1 LQDRVLG
8 LWKLA
13 LHPEFQRLEGVV
25 HVLGTLFA
33 QTDAQ
38 IDRGAVQDFM
48 EEQLRCII
56 RDIRDFYKF
65 KNRNAGKEAS
75 YWDHIPFELQIS
87 VPAMWGDDQRGQV
100 RNAACNALDDSSPKN
115 KVELR
120 EEPLCVAT
128 VYMLDLVR
136 FGSIKERQCLLLVDC
151 GKGTLDIATV
161 KLVPL
166 PSQNVIM
173 QLQRIG
179 PCSGNGAGSH
189 AINTQAWEWIL
200 SGECEEV
207 PDLEKRC
214 AQLGITRRE
223 FLRQFSKG
231 IYRVKNET
239 HIKPHG
245 AFVTIG
251 SSHGGTVPGRI
262 PRLTIELRPEVIIG
276 WYKTWTDSAAR
287 IVKEHLNMHRDEQY
301 RRASLTGGGCLSTIF
316 KNVIKA
322 VIEQAPYNIEIGTA
336 TACISPCSQSA
347 LQQHYFQEDKVP
359 AVANFYLALTEEYQ
373 SAIHQDRATQPS
385 QYKLSKKVVHERLRR
400 IMTYK
405 DGESSGAV
413 RTLILFLVE
422 SDDFGNRI
430 RVDLYYS
437 EDDRDKHSA
446 LRDMNGDLRAGISSY
461 PLVSVDLEDLSEH
474 GFTAKKGG
482 KAGKKHFELRTYVQM
497 TGTSDKLEIT
507 IDAMEHYYHFPEERN
522 GQPYSKDSVLSR
534 ENCGTSP

>member
-1 LQDRVLG
+1 MTARPHEAHLAPTSDFALGSNHFIEKRVTRRDQCRASRIARHISAAEVGWPFTPLSLLMHASQPLQDRVLE

-13 LHPEFQRLEGVV
+13 LHPEFQRLEEVV

-33 QTDAQ
+33 QTDEQ

-56 RDIRDFYKF
+56 RDTRDFYKF
-65 KNRNAGKEAS
+65 KNRNTGKEAS

-87 VPAMWGDDQRGQV
+87 VPAIWGDDQRGQV

-207 PDLEKRC
+207 PDLDKRC

-223 FLRQFSKG
+223 FLRQFFKG
-231 IYRVKNET
+231 IDRVKNET
-239 HIKPHG
+239 HM
-245 AFVTIG
+245 
-251 SSHGGTVPGRI
+251 
-262 PRLTIELRPEVIIG
+262 
-276 WYKTWTDSAAR
+276 DS
-287 IVKEHLNMHRDEQY
+287 
-301 RRASLTGGGCLSTIF
+301 RRSL
-316 KNVIKA
+316 
-322 VIEQAPYNIEIGTA
+322 
-336 TACISPCSQSA
+336 
-347 LQQHYFQEDKVP
+347 LQ
-359 AVANFYLALTEEYQ
+359 
-373 SAIHQDRATQPS
+373 
-385 QYKLSKKVVHERLRR
+385 
-400 IMTYK
+400 
-405 DGESSGAV
+405 
-413 RTLILFLVE
+413 
-422 SDDFGNRI
+422 
-430 RVDLYYS
+430 
-437 EDDRDKHSA
+437 
-446 LRDMNGDLRAGISSY
+446 
-461 PLVSVDLEDLSEH
+461 
-474 GFTAKKGG
+474 
-482 KAGKKHFELRTYVQM
+482 
-497 TGTSDKLEIT
+497 
-507 IDAMEHYYHFPEERN
+507 
-522 GQPYSKDSVLSR
+522 
-534 ENCGTSP
+534 